1 MISSTFDALL
11 YRPLY
16 NLLVALIDIPYIDAG
31 VAVIVLTV
39 IVKLLLFPISMKAVR
54 AQEAMTLLQPELTA
68 IQEKH
73 KDDRNALALA
83 TLELYRKN
91 GVNPFSGILTI
102 LIQIPIILALYWV
115 FYKGGLPVIDVEKL
129 YSFVPNPSTVD
140 TTFIGLLEVTQ
151 SKSVIIALLTAATA
165 FLQANITMMKPN
177 LTSKPGESMRDDMVR
192 SMHMQMKYVLPL
204 VVGFVA
210 FGLQA
215 VVGLYWITSNLFGIG
230 QHLYI
235 KSKMKKVGAQVV

>member
-1 MISSTFDALL
+1 MISATFDALL

-16 NLLVALIDIPYIDAG
+16 NLLIALIDIPYVDAG
-31 VAVIVLTV
+31 IAVIVLTC

-54 AQEAMTLLQPELTA
+54 AQEAMTLLQPEITA

-115 FYKGGLPVIDVEKL
+115 FYKGGLPVINVEKL
-129 YSFVPNPSTVD
+129 YSFVPNPSSVD
-140 TTFIGLLEVTQ
+140 TSFLGVLEVTQ
-151 SKSVIIALLTAATA
+151 SKSIIVALLTAATA

-210 FGLQA
+210 FGLQV

-235 KSKMKKVGAQVV
+235 KSKMKKA